1 MAIAAGT
8 RFGPYEIQSPLG
20 AGGMGEVYKAR
31 DTRLDRTVAI
41 KILPDALSGDPQFRD
56 RFEREARTISQ
67 LDHAHICALYDVGEE
82 RGTSFLVMQ
91 YLEGETLAARLQ
103 RGALPISEA
112 LKIAIQIAEAL
123 DKAHRAGV
131 IHRDL
136 KPGNV
141 MLTKS
146 GAKLLD
152 FGLAKSSPVARGGMS
167 MMPTTPISITA
178 QGTILGTFQYMAPE
192 QVEGGEA
199 DARTDL
205 FAFGAVLYEM
215 VTGRPAFQGK
225 TQASLIG
232 SIMRD
237 DPTLTADV
245 GAALPQA
252 LSRVIRTCLAKSPD
266 DRFQTAHDVAL
277 QLQWILEGG
286 SQVGIPAPVVV
297 PAAPASRRIAWVPWS
312 IAALA
317 VIAAGVLGAKSLT
330 RTTPPARVVR
340 FEVANPDGI
349 FNVGAPRLSPDGRY
363 LAFNATDPT
372 GNTRIW
378 VRQLNSLTA
387 QPLTG
392 TEGSAR
398 PFWSPDSRFI
408 GFMADGK
415 LKKIEVSGG
424 PAQKICDAPTGAD
437 GSWSQEGVILF
448 DGRGSDP
455 IYRVPAAGGTPVVAV
470 KAEPGRG
477 EGQVGWPEFL
487 SDGKHFMYLAMSQKI
502 EDSSYRVGSIDSSET
517 QTLASAQT
525 QLAYAPPDRLLFV
538 RDQTL
543 VTQKFDP
550 SAMKTLGDPTPLA
563 ERIGTDSVGLATF
576 SISRE
581 GTLAYRTGDPGSRLA
596 LVDRSGRELETMGDP
611 GEYANPV
618 LSRDGTRLAFDL
630 SDKAARKIDIWIRD
644 LTRKVNSR
652 FTFGQGNNRVPLWS
666 PDGNTVIFSSSRS
679 GPGDLYTKTA
689 NGQGDETLLLK
700 DDQLKF
706 ATDWSRDGRYLVYT
720 SIDPKSAQNV
730 WVLPMFGDKKPI
742 AIAATDFSESNGVFS
757 PDGRFIAYRSD
768 ESGRNEIY
776 VRSFPQGTGKW
787 QISTAGGTD
796 PSWRGDGKEIFY
808 RGADQ
813 RFMAVD
819 IRLGDTLQAGVP
831 QSLFPGRVNLVGNVR
846 NRYSAS
852 TDGQKFLFVAT
863 LGRDAIAPTTVVL
876 NWDADLRK

>member
-41 KILPDALSGDPQFRD
+41 KILPDTLSGDSQFRD

-67 LDHAHICALYDVGEE
+67 LDHAHICALYDVGQE

-91 YLEGETLAARLQ
+91 YLEGETLAARLEH
-103 RGALPISEA
+103 GALPVSEA
-112 LKIAIQIAEAL
+112 LKIAIQIAGAL
-123 DKAHRAGV
+123 DKAHRVG
-131 IHRDL
+131 ITHRDL

-167 MMPTTPISITA
+167 VMPTTPVSITA

-245 GAALPQA
+245 GGALPPA
-252 LSRVIRTCLAKSPD
+252 LSRVIRTCLAKNPD

-286 SQVGIPAPVVV
+286 SQVGIPAPVV
-297 PAAPASRRIAWVPWS
+297 PAAPTSRRIAWVPWS

-317 VIAAGVLGAKSLT
+317 LIAAGVLAVMVLT
-330 RTTPPARVVR
+330 RTTPPARMVR

-387 QPLTG
+387 QPLAG
-392 TEGSAR
+392 TDGSAR
-398 PFWSPDSRFI
+398 PFWSPDSRFL

-448 DGRGSDP
+448 DGRGTDP

-470 KAEPGRG
+470 KADQTRG
-477 EGQVGWPEFL
+477 EAQVGWPEFL

-502 EDSSYRVGSIDSSET
+502 EDSSYRVASIDSPDT
-517 QTLASAQT
+517 QPLASAQT

-543 VTQKFDP
+543 VTQSFDP
-550 SAMKTLGDPTPLA
+550 KAMKTLGDPTPLA

-611 GEYANPV
+611 GEYSNPA

-630 SDKAARKIDIWIRD
+630 SDKGSRKIDIWIRD
-644 LTRKVNSR
+644 LARKVNSR
-652 FTFGQGNNRVPLWS
+652 FTFGQGSNRVPLWS
-666 PDGNTVIFSSSRS
+666 PDGNTVVFASTRS

-689 NGQGDETLLLK
+689 NGQGDETVLLK

-706 ATDWSRDGRYLVYT
+706 ATDWSRDGRYLAYT
-720 SIDPKSAQNV
+720 SIDPKSSQNV

-742 AIAATDFSESNGVFS
+742 AIATTDFVEGNGMFS

-787 QISTAGGTD
+787 QISTAGGSD

-813 RFMAVD
+813 RLMAVD
-819 IRLGDTLQAGVP
+819 IRLGDTVQAGVP
-831 QSLFPGRVNLVGNVR
+831 QSLFPSRVNVVGNVR
-846 NRYSAS
+846 NRYSPS
-852 TDGQKFLFVAT
+852 VDGQKFLFVAP